1 MCRTVQAIA
10 LDPELHFRMVLEPG
24 DIQWVHNTSMLHTRD
39 GFTDGEVGCAI
50 AQLHVLT
57 RTN

>member
-1 MCRTVQAIA
+1 VCRTVQAIA

-39 GFTDGEVGCAI
+39 GFTDGEVDCFCA
-50 AQLHVLT
+50 AP
-57 RTN
+57 R